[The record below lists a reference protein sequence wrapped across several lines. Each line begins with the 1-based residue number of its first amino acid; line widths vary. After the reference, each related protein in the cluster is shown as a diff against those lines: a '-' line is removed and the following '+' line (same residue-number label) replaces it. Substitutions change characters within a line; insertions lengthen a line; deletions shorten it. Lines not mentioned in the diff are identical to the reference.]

1 MTEKEEEEEEKR
13 RISRM
18 TKKIG
23 RISMV
28 WKTTMGETAKL
39 QTEIVE
45 RDLPSTAGVD
55 VVFLDCPATM
65 ILGWKYTLKGR
76 LYNHGNVE
84 ADVRKKKHFYFAAD
98 VFFVCCLSV
107 WIIIFFFVDIFN
119 FLFFLFF

>member
-1 MTEKEEEEEEKR
+1 
-13 RISRM
+13 
-18 TKKIG
+18 
-23 RISMV
+23 MV

-84 ADVRKKKHFYFAAD
+84 ADVRKKNISI
-98 VFFVCCLSV
+98 LPPM
-107 WIIIFFFVDIFN
+107 
-119 FLFFLFF
+119 